1 MKADEF
7 ARLSCLISNRVA
19 RLEGEVTMLSS
30 TCSLASK
37 KHTVDPS
44 AERIKCLEAELA
56 ETKKVRFVYMLIVL
70 VRVFFLL
77 NEAPIFVHE
86 AINMWLAIF

>member
-56 ETKKVRFVYMLIVL
+56 ETKKDIKEIIAKQQDLIVAIEQMGEY
-70 VRVFFLL
+70 RKMKQK
-77 NEAPIFVHE
+77 PIFYC
-86 AINMWLAIF
+86 W